1 MTAQMEPTPAL
12 DQSPAGPGPAPI
24 PAAAG
29 WRRLAGLAALAA
41 VAAVGSA
48 CSIEEVI
55 GVEPVEDPAAAAAA
69 RAAAEATTPATA
81 TGGNDRGDD
90 EDGDEAISPLDIA
103 GEIITRYD
111 LVSGDCFNQVDN
123 VRDGRKVT
131 ITSRLDCDE
140 PHWAEV
146 FYTFEVDAPHP
157 AIYPGTRAMEDLAR
171 RGCYERFES
180 FVGQIY
186 ELSVFRIGI
195 FIPDRGNFEHPDA
208 RYRGIHCWL
217 YHGEE
222 ETIEGSVR
230 GLGT

>member
-1 MTAQMEPTPAL
+1 MEPTSAF
-12 DQSPAGPGPAPI
+12 DQAPAGPDPSPAPI

-69 RAAAEATTPATA
+69 RAAAEVTAPATTTA
-81 TGGNDRGDD
+81 DD
-90 EDGDEAISPLDIA
+90 EDSGDDEAISPLDIA

>member
-1 MTAQMEPTPAL
+1 MEPTPAF
-12 DQSPAGPGPAPI
+12 DQVPAGPGPSPAPI
-24 PAAAG
+24 PAAAAG
-29 WRRLAGLAALAA
+29 WRRLVGTALAV

-69 RAAAEATTPATA
+69 RAATEATAPATTA
-81 TGGNDRGDD
+81 DDDSGDD

>member
-1 MTAQMEPTPAL
+1 MGRWKSTGRWRTAERRR
-12 DQSPAGPGPAPI
+12 S
-24 PAAAG
+24 AG
-29 WRRLAGLAALAA
+29 WLRTAGLAALVVVA
-41 VAAVGSA
+41 AAVGSA

-69 RAAAEATTPATA
+69 RAATEATAPATTA
-81 TGGNDRGDD
+81 DDGEDRDDGD
-90 EDGDEAISPLDIA
+90 DGDESEEISPLDIA
-103 GEIITRYD
+103 GEIITQYD
-111 LVSGDCFNQVDN
+111 LISGDCFNQVDS

-146 FYTFEVDAPHP
+146 FYTFDVDAPHP

-195 FIPDRGNFEHPDA
+195 FIPNRSNFEHPDA

-222 ETIEGSVR
+222 ETIQGSVR
-230 GLGT
+230 GLGI

>member
-1 MTAQMEPTPAL
+1 MEPTSAF
-12 DQSPAGPGPAPI
+12 DQAPAGPDPGPAPI

-69 RAAAEATTPATA
+69 RAAAEVTAPATTA
-81 TGGNDRGDD
+81 D
-90 EDGDEAISPLDIA
+90 EDSGDEDDDEAISPLDIA

>member
-1 MTAQMEPTPAL
+1 M
-12 DQSPAGPGPAPI
+12 
-24 PAAAG
+24 
-29 WRRLAGLAALAA
+29 AALVA
-41 VAAVGSA
+41 VAAVVGSA

-69 RAAAEATTPATA
+69 RAATEATAPATTA
-81 TGGNDRGDD
+81 DDGEDRDD
-90 EDGDEAISPLDIA
+90 GADGDESEEISPLDIA
-103 GEIITRYD
+103 GEIITQYD
-111 LVSGDCFNQVDN
+111 LISGDCFNQVDS

-140 PHWAEV
+140 LHWAEV

-195 FIPDRGNFEHPDA
+195 FIPNRSNFEHPDA

-217 YHGEE
+217 YHGET
-222 ETIEGSVR
+222 ETIQGSVR
-230 GLGT
+230 GLGI

>member
-1 MTAQMEPTPAL
+1 M
-12 DQSPAGPGPAPI
+12 
-24 PAAAG
+24 
-29 WRRLAGLAALAA
+29 AALMA
-41 VAAVGSA
+41 VAVAVGSA

-69 RAAAEATTPATA
+69 RAATEATAPATTA
-81 TGGNDRGDD
+81 DDGEDRDD
-90 EDGDEAISPLDIA
+90 GADGDESEEISPLDIA
-103 GEIITRYD
+103 GEIITQYD
-111 LVSGDCFNQVDN
+111 LISGDCFNQVDS

-146 FYTFEVDAPHP
+146 FYTFNVDAPHP

-195 FIPDRGNFEHPDA
+195 FIPNRSNFEHPDA

-217 YHGEE
+217 YHGET
-222 ETIEGSVR
+222 ETIQGSVR
-230 GLGT
+230 GLGI